1 MKLRSAAARRW
12 NMATKSK
19 QETRDPKERASHFI
33 AMVIVLALFLACGL
47 GCSSSAK
54 EGKSKSNSPET
65 SFKTADASK
74 AEPKSGESKAVDPA
88 VQSELEKMEAEKRAI
103 LLKDAQSALE
113 DTRNALAALDNGD
126 KAGALAALERVTGK
140 LGMVIARDPKM
151 AFAPVSVTTTVV
163 DLYATP
169 DTVKT
174 VVKQAKENLSN
185 DRVQQARLL
194 ITDLASEAD
203 IHVTEI
209 PLATYPG
216 AISAVAPLVDAGRTD
231 EAKAALYAVLNTL
244 VIETFVVP
252 LPKIRA
258 EAILAVADALA
269 SKSDRKEEDKTKVRS
284 LIDATRREIQ
294 LAEALGY
301 GTRDSYKPLYAQLD
315 EVQQKTDGG
324 QLGKGLVAKLRHSLK
339 SFKFS
344 SSS

>member
-19 QETRDPKERASHFI
+19 QEMRHGDI
-33 AMVIVLALFLACGL
+33 AIVILLAMYLACGL

-54 EGKSKSNSPET
+54 EGKSKPSSQEA

-88 VQSELEKMEAEKRAI
+88 VQSELQTMEAEKRAT

-113 DTRNALAALDNGD
+113 ETRNALAALDNGD

-140 LGMVIARDPKM
+140 LGLVIARDPKM
-151 AFAPVSVTTTVV
+151 AFAPVSVITTVV
-163 DLYATP
+163 DLYTTP

-174 VVKQAKENLSN
+174 VVKQAREDLSN

-194 ITDLASEAD
+194 IKDLASEAD

-209 PLATYPG
+209 PLATYPA
-216 AISAVAPLVDAGRTD
+216 AISAVAPLVDAGKTE
-231 EAKAALYAVLNTL
+231 EAKATLYAVLHTL
-244 VIETFVVP
+244 VIETYVVP

-258 EAILAVADALA
+258 EAMLAVADTLA
-269 SKSDRKEEDKTKVRS
+269 NKSDRKEEDKTKLRS
-284 LIDATRREIQ
+284 LLDATRHEIQ
-294 LAEALGY
+294 LAEELGY
-301 GTRDSYKPLYAQLD
+301 GTKDNYKPLYAQLD
-315 EVQQKTDGG
+315 EIQKKTEGG
-324 QLGKGLVAKLRHSLK
+324 QMGKGLVAKLRNSLK
-339 SFKFS
+339 SFRFS
-344 SSS
+344 S